1 MSDHRSVDDK
11 SPNKPTDN
19 ESTQI
24 VDHCG
29 YVALLGRPN
38 VGKSTLMNTILGEKL
53 CITSRKP
60 QTTRHRILG
69 IRTDPHYQ
77 ILFID
82 TPGLHQ
88 NAKKAINRYMN
99 KTASS
104 TIKEADLVLFLVE
117 AGYWTDEDEAVLKRL
132 KNNEMPVVLVMN
144 KIDKFSNEQLLAH
157 LQTVSEKH
165 DFKHIVPISAR
176 KNKNIEE
183 LLSLTRKY
191 LPESSFHY
199 AEDQITDRPMRF
211 LASET
216 IREKLMSILG
226 QEIPYS
232 ITVEIEKYE
241 ETETQTLINA
251 IIWVE
256 RDSQKGI
263 VIGNKGNVLKKV
275 GTQARIELARR
286 IKQSVHLE
294 LWVKVKSGWADNQNL
309 LSQFGYN
316 D

>member
-1 MSDHRSVDDK
+1 MTDK
-11 SPNKPTDN
+11 NSK
-19 ESTQI
+19 EL
-24 VDHCG
+24 DHCG
-29 YVALLGRPN
+29 YIALLGRPN
-38 VGKSTLMNTILGEKL
+38 VGKSTLMNTVLGEKL

-77 ILFID
+77 MLFID

-104 TIKEADLVLFLVE
+104 TIKEADLVLFLIE
-117 AGYWTDEDEAVLKRL
+117 AGVWTDEDEAVLKRL
-132 KNNEMPVVLVMN
+132 KNNRMPVVLVVN
-144 KIDKFSNEQLLAH
+144 KIDNFSDDQLLGH
-157 LQTVSEKH
+157 LQTASEKY
-165 DFKHIVPISAR
+165 DFENIVPISAR
-176 KNKNIEE
+176 KNRNINQLLE
-183 LLSLTRKY
+183 LIREK
-191 LPESSFHY
+191 LPVSEFYY
-199 AEDQITDRPMRF
+199 AEDQITDRSIQF
-211 LASET
+211 ISSET

-226 QEIPYS
+226 QELPYS

-241 ETETQTLINA
+241 ETKEQTLINA

-263 VIGNKGNVLKKV
+263 VIGNKGSVLKKV

-286 IKQSVHLE
+286 LKQSVHLE

-309 LSQFGYN
+309 LSQFGYKEK
-316 D
+316 

>member
-1 MSDHRSVDDK
+1 MTDK
-11 SPNKPTDN
+11 TVNN
-19 ESTQI
+19 NSTS
-24 VDHCG
+24 DHCG
-29 YVALLGRPN
+29 YIALLGRPN
-38 VGKSTLMNTILGEKL
+38 VGKSTLMNTVLGEKL

-77 ILFID
+77 MLFID

-117 AGYWTDEDEAVLKRL
+117 AGFWTEEDDAVLKRL
-132 KNNEMPVVLVMN
+132 KDSRMPVILVVN
-144 KIDKFSNEQLLAH
+144 KIDKFSDDQLLGH
-157 LQTVSEKH
+157 LQTVSEKYN
-165 DFKHIVPISAR
+165 FKHIVPISAR
-176 KNKNIEE
+176 KKKNIDQ
-183 LLSLTRKY
+183 LLGLVRDY
-191 LPESSFHY
+191 LPESEFYY
-199 AEDQITDRPMRF
+199 AEDQITDRSMRF
-211 LASET
+211 LTSET

-226 QEIPYS
+226 QELPYS

-241 ETETQTLINA
+241 ETEDQTLINA

-263 VIGNKGNVLKKV
+263 VIGQKGNVLKKV
-275 GTQARIELARR
+275 GTQARVELARR
-286 IKQSVHLE
+286 LKQSVHLE

-309 LSQFGYN
+309 LSQFGYK
-316 D
+316 DK